1 MWSDLVEVEEYGG
14 EAVVCV
20 ALLAPLAAV
29 LSRVEEV
36 MVRLQWVEAG
46 VEVGW
51 IGCGWGRWRGLGESG
66 CGRGCGWV
74 GVSLGA
80 GWGL

>member
-36 MVRLQWVEAG
+36 MVRLHTKS
-46 VEVGW
+46 
-51 IGCGWGRWRGLGESG
+51 IT
-66 CGRGCGWV
+66 
-74 GVSLGA
+74 
-80 GWGL
+80 

>member
-29 LSRVEEV
+29 LSRIEEV
-36 MVRLQWVEAG
+36 MVRLQGVGAG
-46 VEVGW
+46 VT
-51 IGCGWGRWRGLGESG
+51 L
-66 CGRGCGWV
+66 
-74 GVSLGA
+74 
-80 GWGL
+80 

>member
-51 IGCGWGRWRGLGESG
+51 IGCGWGGGG
-66 CGRGCGWV
+66 GGWV
-74 GVSLGA
+74 RVGADVGA
-80 GWGL
+80 GGWG

>member
-51 IGCGWGRWRGLGESG
+51 IGCGWG
-66 CGRGCGWV
+66 
-74 GVSLGA
+74 
-80 GWGL
+80 